1 MSLGDPPPRV
11 QATPSEKRDFRL
23 AIVLPKMNINGVQKV
38 HALLAADFLERGA
51 EVDFV
56 TSDPNGP
63 MAAELPPESRIVP
76 IGLTGGISFL
86 LGLARYLRMCKPTH
100 VISAYDDVGVVV
112 IALRSLLN
120 LRYFALIGMHNSII
134 GAHGEGGRL
143 RRMKSR
149 LILMTMRFALRRAD
163 AVVAVSEGLAM
174 ETTHVLR
181 LPKHMAKVIYN
192 PVITVEFEQ
201 KASEA
206 PPEVPTAPD
215 IPIIGFFGRLEPQKN
230 VPMLLKA
237 FAIARRAIP
246 CQLLIVGEGSLM
258 TDLHRQSVQLGVAQ
272 WITFHPF
279 VRNPLPL
286 IRQCSAL
293 VLPSRYE
300 GASIILIEAMAC
312 GVQVIATDC
321 PHGPAEILK
330 DGELGQLVQ
339 VDDVEALAAAIEN
352 SLRGNFYVDPSIL
365 TKEALK
371 YTLDAS
377 ADSYAALMGIACNDK
392 TKGKCG

>member
-1 MSLGDPPPRV
+1 
-11 QATPSEKRDFRL
+11 
-23 AIVLPKMNINGVQKV
+23 
-38 HALLAADFLERGA
+38 
-51 EVDFV
+51 
-56 TSDPNGP
+56 
-63 MAAELPPESRIVP
+63 
-76 IGLTGGISFL
+76 
-86 LGLARYLRMCKPTH
+86 
-100 VISAYDDVGVVV
+100 
-112 IALRSLLN
+112 
-120 LRYFALIGMHNSII
+120 
-134 GAHGEGGRL
+134 
-143 RRMKSR
+143 
-149 LILMTMRFALRRAD
+149 
-163 AVVAVSEGLAM
+163 
-174 ETTHVLR
+174 
-181 LPKHMAKVIYN
+181 
-192 PVITVEFEQ
+192 
-201 KASEA
+201 
-206 PPEVPTAPD
+206 
-215 IPIIGFFGRLEPQKN
+215 
-230 VPMLLKA
+230 
-237 FAIARRAIP
+237 
-246 CQLLIVGEGSLM
+246 M

-300 GASIILIEAMAC
+300 GASLILIEAIAC

-392 TKGKCG
+392 T